1 MRAIGWLL
9 AVSLLLRAAS
19 SVAAQSPLPAQGS
32 RCHAYADVARQ
43 LSAIYHESPVSL
55 GIQSNGDLLLVF
67 NSPTSGSWTIVSTT
81 PTGLTCIL
89 AAGRHWET
97 AAPALLGSP
106 V

>member
-1 MRAIGWLL
+1 MHSPGWLL
-9 AVSLLLRAAS
+9 AVIMLLQAAGS
-19 SVAAQSPLPAQGS
+19 DAAQSPLAVQGR
-32 RCHAYADVARQ
+32 RCHAYAEVARQ
-43 LSAIYHESPVSL
+43 LSATYHETPVSL
-55 GIQSNGDLLLVF
+55 GIQSNGNLLLVF